1 MKSLIYPQ
9 LKLLEVKP
17 KMILVWCW
25 NIQTESCHFLKYAS
39 HHFPHL
45 LVYMSFSFNM
55 YEQVLSMSRLG
66 AAGAVAQLVADVPL
80 SSALEVEKIRKT
92 SFLVFLFLNPELY
105 FQIFLS
111 IHLMIK
117 GESIDGGSTQPEWE
131 KWSNDGTEQ
140 QVAKLMEEDIGAAM
154 QFLQS
159 KALCIMPISLA
170 SAIYRTRQPDA
181 PAFVKPESS
190 TPS

>member
-92 SFLVFLFLNPELY
+92 S
-105 FQIFLS
+105 LS
-111 IHLMIK
+111 
-117 GESIDGGSTQPEWE
+117 SVSF
-131 KWSNDGTEQ
+131 S
-140 QVAKLMEEDIGAAM
+140 
-154 QFLQS
+154 
-159 KALCIMPISLA
+159 
-170 SAIYRTRQPDA
+170 
-181 PAFVKPESS
+181 
-190 TPS
+190 